1 MILWD
6 RERRKKTEQNLFSSM
21 TFILV
26 TFMVTV
32 KKTVGRSDARRQN
45 RSSSYLSPLRKHFLH
60 NDIVSAL
67 VGLFIH
73 SFHNSTTE
81 LILTDKSTTELVLT
95 DNSTT
100 EILSK
105 GFFGD
110 RLDLRTWK
118 KEIIKES

>member
-1 MILWD
+1 
-6 RERRKKTEQNLFSSM
+6 M
-21 TFILV
+21 TFVLV

-81 LILTDKSTTELVLT
+81 LILTD
-95 DNSTT
+95 NSTT
-100 EILSK
+100 GILSK